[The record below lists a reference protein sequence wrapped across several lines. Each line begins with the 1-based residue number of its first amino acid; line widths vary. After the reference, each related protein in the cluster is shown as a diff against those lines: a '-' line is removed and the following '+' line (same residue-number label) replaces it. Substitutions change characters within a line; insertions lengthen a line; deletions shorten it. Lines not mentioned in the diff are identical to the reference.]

1 MPKES
6 DIKEF
11 KKAKKKPSQPKA
23 IQTIPSKQLGRPRE
37 WTEQDIEEK
46 RVHLEKWINN
56 PKNYFFTSFLN
67 EADLYDEQIQR
78 FCNYSESF
86 RLTYAR
92 ALKIQETRLVELA
105 VSRKGDGNFI
115 KFIMANKCGWKEK
128 SEVSG
133 DGVNPLA
140 IIMAKIADSAKD
152 PLDYDG

>member
-1 MPKES
+1 MPKKPLTDIQIIDES
-6 DIKEF
+6 P
-11 KKAKKKPSQPKA
+11 KP
-23 IQTIPSKQLGRPRE
+23 TLGRPRE
-37 WTEQDIEEK
+37 WTEGLIEQK
-46 RVHLEKWINN
+46 RKQLEKWIDNKN
-56 PKNYFFTSFLN
+56 NYFFTTYLN
-67 EADLYDEQIQR
+67 EADLHPEQIER
-78 FCNYSESF
+78 FCNYSEHF
-86 RLTYAR
+86 RETYAR
-92 ALKIQETRLVELA
+92 ALKIQEARLVELA